1 MKGKTPFEY
10 TKTLYET
17 NIPVRVKNH
26 DREDLSAPL
35 DIKIQL
41 HAPPNQITQQVLTIE
56 LSDSENPYFYFN
68 FECSEADY
76 PHLKQELQVLIDFQQ
91 FPGEIIKL
99 LEERHQ
105 NPSQACEL

>member
-1 MKGKTPFEY
+1 MGGTKQMKGKTPFEY

-41 HAPPNQITQQVLTIE
+41 HAPPN
-56 LSDSENPYFYFN
+56 
-68 FECSEADY
+68 
-76 PHLKQELQVLIDFQQ
+76 
-91 FPGEIIKL
+91 
-99 LEERHQ
+99 
-105 NPSQACEL
+105 